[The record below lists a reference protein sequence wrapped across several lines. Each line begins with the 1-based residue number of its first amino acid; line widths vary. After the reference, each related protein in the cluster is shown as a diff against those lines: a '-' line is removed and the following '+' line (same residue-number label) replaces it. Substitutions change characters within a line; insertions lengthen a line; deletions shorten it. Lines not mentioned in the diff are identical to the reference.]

1 MKCADALNK
10 KCRLKPVWRFRRHFH
25 VQTVSAAPAASR
37 HKGNRLKQASAF
49 LIPPAASRA
58 FLWKYASDGKT
69 PPETDTRHGRRTDLK
84 TADYPSVLKAL
95 ML

>member
-10 KCRLKPVWRFRRHFH
+10 KCRLKPVWRFRRHFF
-25 VQTVSAAPAASR
+25 VRTVSAAPAAS
-37 HKGNRLKQASAF
+37 QAF
-49 LIPPAASRA
+49 P
-58 FLWKYASDGKT
+58 WKYASDGKP
-69 PPETDTRHGRRTDLK
+69 PPETDMRHGRRTDLK

>member
-37 HKGNRLKQASAF
+37 
-49 LIPPAASRA
+49 A
-58 FLWKYASDGKT
+58 FLWKYASDGKP
-69 PPETDTRHGRRTDLK
+69 PPETDMRHGRRTDLK

>member
-10 KCRLKPVWRFRRHFH
+10 KCRLKPVWRFRRHFR
-25 VQTVSAAPAASR
+25 VRTVSAAPAAY
-37 HKGNRLKQASAF
+37 
-49 LIPPAASRA
+49 RA
-58 FLWKYASDGKT
+58 FLWEYASDGKP
-69 PPETDTRHGRRTDLK
+69 PPETDTRYGRRTDLK